1 MNVIKYLCKLLII
14 GFVLMGT
21 LFYAGTAMLKG
32 QEHANFFGYKLTDN
46 YAYDED
52 EFCHIGSAIIIKSA
66 KDYEIHHD
74 TAVACC
80 SEKDDKIYVY
90 RIVEMTTDGRYMAID
105 PKGTK
110 IALQFKDII
119 GKVLINV

>member
-32 QEHANFFGYKLTDN
+32 QEHASFFGYKLTDN

-52 EFCHIGSAIIIKSA
+52 EFCHIGSAIIIK
-66 KDYEIHHD
+66 
-74 TAVACC
+74 
-80 SEKDDKIYVY
+80 
-90 RIVEMTTDGRYMAID
+90 
-105 PKGTK
+105 
-110 IALQFKDII
+110 
-119 GKVLINV
+119 